1 MLNNFNTDLYADNL
15 MLPVEELKAKKIDDA
30 VIERIIRL
38 RDIYNYILRNPLKRE
53 RQYVE
58 YIVHNSENLGN
69 GKKITLRMAYDDL
82 EVIHA
87 IIGNLQNCT
96 KEWHRWRFN
105 NMIMEGYKLAVDKQD
120 PAAIARL
127 ASAYGKYNKLDKDD
141 EKDARYTDIP
151 HIRFTFDVSVLGF
164 KPIPNV
170 NEFIDKLIKQYS
182 NTALSDIAEDADIIE
197 EIKDEDS
204 RKKALPLNEDTNE

>member
-127 ASAYGKYNKLDKDD
+127 ASAYGKYNKLDRDD

-182 NTALSDIAEDADIIE
+182 NTALSEIAEDADIIE

-204 RKKALPLNEDTNE
+204 RNKALPLNEETNE

>member
-151 HIRFTFDVSVLGF
+151 HIRFTFDVSTLGF

-170 NEFIDKLIKQYS
+170 NEFIDKLIKRYS

-204 RKKALPLNEDTNE
+204 RKKALPLNEETNE

>member
-105 NMIMEGYKLAVDKQD
+105 NMIIEGYKLAVDKQD

-151 HIRFTFDVSVLGF
+151 HIRFTFDVSTLGF

-204 RKKALPLNEDTNE
+204 RKKALPLNEETNE

>member
-1 MLNNFNTDLYADNL
+1 

-151 HIRFTFDVSVLGF
+151 HIRFTFDVSTLGF

-204 RKKALPLNEDTNE
+204 RKKALPLNEETNE

>member
-151 HIRFTFDVSVLGF
+151 HIRFTFDVSTLGF

-204 RKKALPLNEDTNE
+204 RKKALPLNEETNE

>member
-120 PAAIARL
+120 PAAISRL

-204 RKKALPLNEDTNE
+204 RKKALPLNEETNE

>member
-1 MLNNFNTDLYADNL
+1 MLNNFNTDVYADNL

-151 HIRFTFDVSVLGF
+151 HIRFTFDVSTLGF

-204 RKKALPLNEDTNE
+204 RKKALPLNEETNE

>member
-1 MLNNFNTDLYADNL
+1 MLNNFNTDLYAENL

-105 NMIMEGYKLAVDKQD
+105 NMIMEGYKLAVDMQD

-204 RKKALPLNEDTNE
+204 RKKALPLNEETNE

>member
-1 MLNNFNTDLYADNL
+1 

-151 HIRFTFDVSVLGF
+151 HIRFTFDVSTLGF

-204 RKKALPLNEDTNE
+204 RNKALPLNEETNE

>member
-151 HIRFTFDVSVLGF
+151 HIRFTFDVSTLGF

-170 NEFIDKLIKQYS
+170 NEFIDKLIKQDK

-204 RKKALPLNEDTNE
+204 RNKALPLNEETNE

>member
-151 HIRFTFDVSVLGF
+151 HIRFTFDVSTLGF

-204 RKKALPLNEDTNE
+204 RNKALPLNEETNE

>member
-1 MLNNFNTDLYADNL
+1 MLNNTNTDLYADNL
-15 MLPVEELKAKKIDDA
+15 MLPVEEMKAKKIA
-30 VIERIIRL
+30 PEVIERIIRL

-151 HIRFTFDVSVLGF
+151 HIRFTFDVSTLGF

-204 RKKALPLNEDTNE
+204 RKKALPLNEETNE

>member
-151 HIRFTFDVSVLGF
+151 HIRFTFDVSTLGF

-170 NEFIDKLIKQYS
+170 NEFIDKLIKQV
-182 NTALSDIAEDADIIE
+182 AV
-197 EIKDEDS
+197 
-204 RKKALPLNEDTNE
+204 

>member
-1 MLNNFNTDLYADNL
+1 
-15 MLPVEELKAKKIDDA
+15 MLPVEEMKAKKIA
-30 VIERIIRL
+30 PEVIERIIRL

-151 HIRFTFDVSVLGF
+151 HIRFTFDVSTLGF

-204 RKKALPLNEDTNE
+204 RKKALPLNEETNE

>member
-151 HIRFTFDVSVLGF
+151 HIRFTFDVSTLGF

-170 NEFIDKLIKQYS
+170 NEFIDRLIKQYS

-204 RKKALPLNEDTNE
+204 RKKALPLNEETNE

>member
-1 MLNNFNTDLYADNL
+1 
-15 MLPVEELKAKKIDDA
+15 MLPVEEMKAKKIA
-30 VIERIIRL
+30 PEVIERIIRL

-151 HIRFTFDVSVLGF
+151 HIRFTFDVSTLGF

-204 RKKALPLNEDTNE
+204 RNKALPLNEETNE

>member
-1 MLNNFNTDLYADNL
+1 MLNNTNTDLYADNL
-15 MLPVEELKAKKIDDA
+15 MLPVEEMKAKKIA
-30 VIERIIRL
+30 PEVIERIIRL

-151 HIRFTFDVSVLGF
+151 HIRFTFDVSTLGF

-182 NTALSDIAEDADIIE
+182 NTALSDIAEDAEIIE

-204 RKKALPLNEDTNE
+204 RKKALPLNEETNE

>member
-204 RKKALPLNEDTNE
+204 RKKALPLNEETNE

>member
-105 NMIMEGYKLAVDKQD
+105 NMIMEGYKLAVDEQD
-120 PAAIARL
+120 PAAISRL

-204 RKKALPLNEDTNE
+204 RRKALPLNEETNE

>member
-1 MLNNFNTDLYADNL
+1 MLNNTNTDLYADNL
-15 MLPVEELKAKKIDDA
+15 MLPVEEMKAKKIA
-30 VIERIIRL
+30 PEVIERIIRL

-151 HIRFTFDVSVLGF
+151 HIRFTFDVSTLGF

-204 RKKALPLNEDTNE
+204 RNKALPLNEETNE